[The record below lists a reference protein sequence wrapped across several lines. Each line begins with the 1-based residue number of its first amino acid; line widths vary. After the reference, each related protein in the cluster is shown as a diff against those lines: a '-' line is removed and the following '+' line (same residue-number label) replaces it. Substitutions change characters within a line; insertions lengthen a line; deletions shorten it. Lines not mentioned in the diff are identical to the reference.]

1 MLLHGQLVMLMQIFW
16 TNYGRYVH
24 KLQNVKKVMTNH
36 NNSYLFVCALCIS
49 YYNHTLSGESNIT
62 TRLKTRSK

>member
-1 MLLHGQLVMLMQIFW
+1 MAAMFTNCRLTRTNFLLEALLF
-16 TNYGRYVH
+16 TH
-24 KLQNVKKVMTNH
+24 KNVKKVMTNH

-49 YYNHTLSGESNIT
+49 YYNHTLSGESSIT